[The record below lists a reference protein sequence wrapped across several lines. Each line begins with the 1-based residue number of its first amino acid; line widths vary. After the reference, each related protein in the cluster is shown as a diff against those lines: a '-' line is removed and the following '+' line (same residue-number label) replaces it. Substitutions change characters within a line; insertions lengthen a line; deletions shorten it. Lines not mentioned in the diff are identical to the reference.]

1 MPKAALADH
10 HLEWFQLAAEVR
22 INAAELVAG
31 VQQLTR
37 DMDAVKARARIV
49 AGQVRAGV
57 RTKYG
62 YGNEKL
68 TAFGMRPRRRSFDR
82 LKEEQAGAALVAP
95 ALETPD
101 EPAKAAPTEGKCR
114 PSRGGGPALQG
125 GDHPL
130 QGGRC
135 PSRAMIIPRR
145 AMAVPHRASAAHFNS
160 ALQTCLTYPV
170 IAG

>member
-22 INAAELVAG
+22 INAAEVPFLTELADELERLYERSAGIQVERAALVAR

-95 ALETPD
+95 APQTPD
-101 EPAKAAPTEGKCR
+101 EPAKAAPAEGKRR
-114 PSRGGGPALQG
+114 PSRGRRDPSQG
-125 GDHPL
+125 
-130 QGGRC
+130 
-135 PSRAMIIPRR
+135 
-145 AMAVPHRASAAHFNS
+145 
-160 ALQTCLTYPV
+160 
-170 IAG
+170 